1 MFYLCNITQKN
12 FCKEGSEFMDI
23 KQLIGETTDYD
34 KKLALEE
41 KKPKS
46 WCKSISAF
54 ANCFGGKLIFGVSN
68 NSELVGLADAE
79 SDAEKISEIIKTHL
93 NPIPEFKL
101 SFEKD
106 GDKTFVIVEVMKGQ
120 QTPYYYEGDGQLIAF
135 MRIGNESVPATPLQL
150 RELVLRGSGES
161 YDSLKSRYD
170 FSNMSFTKL
179 KSVYKQRTGNAF
191 EDTDY
196 ESFGLIDEKG
206 NLTNAGALL
215 ADESP
220 VRHSRL
226 FCTRWNGL
234 TKASGIVDALDDKE
248 YTGSLV
254 TLLQAGTDFVRNN
267 SKKAWRKVDDGR
279 IEMPDYPD
287 RAVLEGV
294 VNALIHRNYMEI
306 GSEVHIDMF
315 DDRIEIYSPG
325 GMVSGISLAGK
336 DLLKIPS
343 KRRNPI
349 LADIFSRL
357 KYMERR
363 GSGFKKILADYEGQV
378 EFDETKMPVFDADND
393 DFTLTLYNLNYGT
406 NYATQV
412 NENVIENIIENVIEI
427 SEEKMKQL
435 MPEYSKKKLAKAYE
449 ILKMISENPN
459 ISIDELRIALDVTDR
474 TIARYISELKDKG
487 IIERKGPDNGGK
499 WVIR

>member
-1 MFYLCNITQKN
+1 
-12 FCKEGSEFMDI
+12 MDI

-68 NSELVGLADAE
+68 DSELVGLADAE
-79 SDAEKISEIIKTHL
+79 GDAEKISESIKIHL

-106 GDKTFVIVEVMKGQ
+106 EDKTFVIVEVMKGQ
-120 QTPYYYEGDGQLIAF
+120 QTPYYYEGDGQLVAF
-135 MRIGNESVPATPLQL
+135 MRIGNESVPATPSQL

-170 FSNMSFTKL
+170 FDNMSFTKL
-179 KSVYKQRTGNAF
+179 KSVYKQRTGNTF

-234 TKASGIVDALDDKE
+234 NKSGGTVDALDDAE
-248 YTGSLV
+248 YTGSVISLIENGE
-254 TLLQAGTDFVRNN
+254 AFIKRNAKKMWKKTPN
-267 SKKAWRKVDDGR
+267 SR
-279 IEMPDYPD
+279 IEMPEYVE
-287 RAVLEGV
+287 RSYHEAL
-294 VNALIHRNYMEI
+294 VNALAHRDYLVN
-306 GSEVHIDMF
+306 GSEVHIDIY
-315 DDRIEIYSPG
+315 DDRMEIYSPG
-325 GMVSGISLAGK
+325 GMPDGSLIQER
-336 DLLKIPS
+336 DPLSVPS
-343 KRRNPI
+343 TRRNPV
-349 LADIFSRL
+349 LADVFNRL
-357 KYMERR
+357 GYMERK
-363 GSGFKKILADYEGQV
+363 GSGFEKIISGYEFQVNYSEEKKPSFRSDRYQFTVI
-378 EFDETKMPVFDADND
+378 MP
-393 DFTLTLYNLNYGT
+393 NLNYGVE
-406 NYATQV
+406 NIGISDVNSDVNLWSQIKEAI
-412 NENVIENIIENVIEI
+412 NENPKVTQRELVG
-427 SEEKMKQL
+427 
-435 MPEYSKKKLAKAYE
+435 KLGVSFRQIQQNMAEMVSTGE
-449 ILKMISENPN
+449 IL
-459 ISIDELRIALDVTDR
+459 RIGSNRSGHWEV
-474 TIARYISELKDKG
+474 LK
-487 IIERKGPDNGGK
+487 
-499 WVIR
+499 

>member
-1 MFYLCNITQKN
+1 
-12 FCKEGSEFMDI
+12 
-23 KQLIGETTDYD
+23 
-34 KKLALEE
+34 
-41 KKPKS
+41 
-46 WCKSISAF
+46 
-54 ANCFGGKLIFGVSN
+54 
-68 NSELVGLADAE
+68 
-79 SDAEKISEIIKTHL
+79 
-93 NPIPEFKL
+93 
-101 SFEKD
+101 
-106 GDKTFVIVEVMKGQ
+106 MKGR

-135 MRIGNESVPATPLQL
+135 MCIGNESIPATPSQL

-170 FSNMSFTKL
+170 FNNMSFTKL
-179 KSVYKQRTGNAF
+179 KSVYKQRTGNTF
-191 EDTDY
+191 EDTYY
-196 ESFGLIDEKG
+196 ESFGLVDEKG

-215 ADESP
+215 ADESL

-267 SKKAWRKVDDGR
+267 SKKAWRKVGDGR

-325 GMVSGISLAGK
+325 GMVSGISLEGK

-393 DFTLTLYNLNYGT
+393 DFTLTLYNLNYGS

-412 NENVIENIIENVIEI
+412 NENVKEI
-427 SEEKMKQL
+427 SEEKIKKL
-435 MPEYSKKKLAKAYE
+435 MPEYSKKKLAKACE

-487 IIERKGPDNGGK
+487 IIERKGPDNGGE
-499 WVIR
+499 WIIR